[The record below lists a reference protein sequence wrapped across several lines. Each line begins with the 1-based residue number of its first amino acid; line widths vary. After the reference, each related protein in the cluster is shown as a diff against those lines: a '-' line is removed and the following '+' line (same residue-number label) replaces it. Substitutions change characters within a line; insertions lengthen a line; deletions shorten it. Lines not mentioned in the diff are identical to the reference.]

1 VGEIGVGAV
10 CKIGAVLTVVVVLKT
25 AVRARLI
32 AKVTANPPAKVVRA
46 IAKAINKTARIIAKQ
61 AVKTVKIT
69 DKGTNK
75 IAKIREL
82 KGRILVR
89 ENALTA
95 LIPDN
100 KEQPIAKIIAKTLW
114 TTITIGTTAAAGM
127 GAATEYHR
135 DGVWSAS
142 PLGSF

>member
-1 VGEIGVGAV
+1 MGEIGVGAV

-32 AKVTANPPAKVVRA
+32 AKVTVNPPAKVVRA

-82 KGRILVR
+82 NGYSSGR
-89 ENALTA
+89 
-95 LIPDN
+95 
-100 KEQPIAKIIAKTLW
+100 TL
-114 TTITIGTTAAAGM
+114 
-127 GAATEYHR
+127 YPH
-135 DGVWSAS
+135 
-142 PLGSF
+142 